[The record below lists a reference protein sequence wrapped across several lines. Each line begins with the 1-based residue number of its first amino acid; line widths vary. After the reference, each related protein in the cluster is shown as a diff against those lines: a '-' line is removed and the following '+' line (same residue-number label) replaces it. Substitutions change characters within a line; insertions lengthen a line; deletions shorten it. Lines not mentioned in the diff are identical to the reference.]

1 MIININTA
9 PDALECILRHVLDE
23 AIRSY
28 TQHHKT
34 QHGGSRDAYA
44 HAFNVAYGVL
54 HQLSKCVV
62 KDYLSRDTLLQW
74 EKVYVYHKHIN
85 NVKEVDTSEWV
96 WCNSLS
102 DSKKESVQ

>member
-9 PDALECILRHVLDE
+9 PEALECILRHVLDE

-28 TQHHKT
+28 VQYNKT
-34 QHGGSRDAYA
+34 QHGGSRDAYV

-62 KDYLSRDTLLQW
+62 KGYLSRDMRLQW
-74 EKVYVYHKHIN
+74 EKADVYYKHIN
-85 NVKEVDTSEWV
+85 NVKEVDTSEWK
-96 WCNSLS
+96 WCNSIN
-102 DSKKESVQ
+102 DNQEE

>member
-1 MIININTA
+1 MIININTT
-9 PDALECILRHVLDE
+9 PNALECILRHVLDE

-54 HQLSKCVV
+54 HQLSRCVV
-62 KDYLSRDTLLQW
+62 KDYLSPDMRLQW
-74 EKVYVYHKHIN
+74 EKVDVYYKHIN
-85 NVKEVDTSEWV
+85 NVKDVDTSEWK
-96 WCNSLS
+96 WCNNINGNQEG
-102 DSKKESVQ
+102 K